1 MPLFAGN
8 IRCKQTYIG
17 ETKIMI
23 KSRLDEY
30 RGYVNNLID
39 TATGSHYTLPGHS
52 LADIEPIVLEQ
63 TRYKNDLYRKER
75 EEYNIRMFD
84 TLHNSLNRKI

>member
-1 MPLFAGN
+1 MPLFARK
-8 IRCKQTYIG
+8 IMCKKTYIG
-17 ETKIMI
+17 KTKIMI
-23 KSRLDEY
+23 
-30 RGYVNNLID
+30 NNLVD

-52 LADIEPIVLEQ
+52 LADLELIVVEQ

-75 EEYNIRMFD
+75 EEYNIRMYD